1 MDSSCDLDGIDVPK
15 SLPVTAK
22 GGVQVNDTLV
32 GVDLAKAIFQLA
44 ISRRPGHFDGHP
56 RLTRDQF
63 LPFFAQLPAAI
74 VIMEACGTC
83 HYWARKLRE
92 LGHAVVLLPPGQVRP
107 FVRRNKTDRADA
119 KALVDA
125 YRNGEIRPVPV
136 KTPEQQVLTSLH
148 RLREGWMAQRT
159 ARLNALRG
167 LLREQGVFIR
177 VGANEVVPAVW
188 ALIEDADSE
197 LAMPL
202 RALFAEACQEIRE
215 IERRLDLVERELG
228 ALARQLPA
236 VERLMQIPGIGLI
249 IATALV
255 GFVGDLRRF
264 PSARHFAS
272 YLGLTPREYSS
283 GLRQRLGRISKRG
296 DSYLRMLLVHGARSV
311 LSRARTVSNPDRLR
325 TWALALEK
333 RAHHNKATVALANK
347 IARIAWAVSVR
358 DTDYRSVP
366 APEKVA

>member
-1 MDSSCDLDGIDVPK
+1 VHD
-15 SLPVTAK
+15 
-22 GGVQVNDTLV
+22 NLV
-32 GVDLAKAIFQLA
+32 GVDLAKAVFQLA
-44 ISRRPGHFDGHP
+44 VSQRPGRFESCP
-56 RLTRDQF
+56 RLSRDQF
-63 LPFFAQLPAAI
+63 LPYLAQLPPAV

-92 LGHAVVLLPPGQVRP
+92 LGHAVVLLAPHQVRP

-119 KALVDA
+119 KALVEA
-125 YRNGEIRPVPV
+125 YRHGELRPVPV
-136 KTPEQQVLTSLH
+136 KTPEQQLLTSLH
-148 RLREGWMAQRT
+148 RVRAGWMTERT

-177 VGANEVVPAVW
+177 VGSAEVVPAVR

-202 RALFAEACQEIRE
+202 RAVFAEACEEIRE
-215 IERRLDLVERELG
+215 MERRIELVERELA

-236 VERLMQIPGIGLI
+236 VQRLLQIPGIGLL

-264 PSARHFAS
+264 RSARHLAS

-296 DSYLRMLLVHGARSV
+296 NPYLRMLLIHGARSV
-311 LSRARTVSNPDRLR
+311 LSRARTNAHPDRLR
-325 TWALALEK
+325 AWALALEK

-347 IARIAWAVSVR
+347 IARIAWAVCVR

-366 APEKVA
+366 ATQNVA

>member
-1 MDSSCDLDGIDVPK
+1 MH
-15 SLPVTAK
+15 
-22 GGVQVNDTLV
+22 DTLV
-32 GVDLAKAIFQLA
+32 GVDLAKSIFQLV
-44 ISRRPGHFDGHP
+44 ISRRPGRFDGHA
-56 RLTRDQF
+56 RLTREQF
-63 LPFFAQLPAAI
+63 LPFFAQLPQAV

-83 HYWARKLRE
+83 HFWARKVQQ
-92 LGHAVVLLPPGQVRP
+92 LGHAVVLLPPAQVRP
-107 FVRRNKTDRADA
+107 FVRRNKTDRSDA
-119 KALVDA
+119 KALVEA

-177 VGANEVVPAVW
+177 VGADEVVPAVW

-197 LAMPL
+197 LARPL
-202 RALFAEACQEIRE
+202 RAVFADACQEIRE
-215 IERRLDLVERELG
+215 IERRLDLVDRELA

-236 VERLMQIPGIGLI
+236 VERLMHIPGIGLI

-264 PSARHFAS
+264 PSARHLAS

-296 DSYLRMLLVHGARSV
+296 DSYLRMLLVHGARAV
-311 LSRARTVSNPDRLR
+311 MTRARTASNPDRLR
-325 TWALALEK
+325 TWALALEN
-333 RAHHNKATVALANK
+333 RTHHNKATVALANK
-347 IARIAWAVSVR
+347 LARIAWAVSVK

-366 APEKVA
+366 APKQVA

>member
-1 MDSSCDLDGIDVPK
+1 MH
-15 SLPVTAK
+15 
-22 GGVQVNDTLV
+22 DTLV
-32 GVDLAKAIFQLA
+32 GVDLAKAVFQLA
-44 ISRRPGHFDGHP
+44 ISTRPGRFDSHP
-56 RLTRDQF
+56 RLSRDQF
-63 LPFFAQLPAAI
+63 LPFFAQLPPAV

-83 HYWARKLRE
+83 HFWARRLRE
-92 LGHAVVLLPPGQVRP
+92 LGHAVVLLPPHQVRP

-119 KALVDA
+119 RALVEA
-125 YRNGEIRPVPV
+125 YRNGDIRPVPV

-177 VGANEVVPAVW
+177 VGAAEVVPAVW
-188 ALIEDADSE
+188 SLIEDADSE
-197 LAMPL
+197 LATPL
-202 RALFAEACQEIRE
+202 RALFAEACDEIRQ
-215 IERRLDLVERELG
+215 IERRLDLVERELA
-228 ALARQLPA
+228 ALARQMPA

-249 IATALV
+249 IATALW

-264 PSARHFAS
+264 PSGRHLAS

-296 DSYLRMLLVHGARSV
+296 DAYLRMLLVHGARAV
-311 LSRARTVSNPDRLR
+311 LSRARSIERPDHLR

-347 IARIAWAVSVR
+347 IARIAWAVSVKQ
-358 DTDYRSVP
+358 TDFRS
-366 APEKVA
+366 AKAEKVA